1 MKRNQKEH
9 LGHVLDKSWTHPRRL
24 RDAFGMRSGRPQK
37 KYGTTPKKK
46 VDCFARKLDF
56 FTRKRGSQSTFWYI
70 CRKTHYYM
78 KTEQDIRD
86 LQRRLR
92 RLEQSHNKWTAIVT
106 LISVTLAFWAIS
118 ATYTHHKLWQQIEAR
133 SNMVE
138 NIKQTG
144 NRGNDAGSHSQQ
156 PFYPLPNPATALL
169 ASTLHNIL
177 IMPTSLVVRHRIS
190 NIVYT
195 ICRYKHFTLV
205 V

>member
-1 MKRNQKEH
+1 MPARNEKESKGMIQGIFQEYI
-9 LGHVLDKSWTHPRRL
+9 GHVLDKSWTHPRCL
-24 RDAFGMRSGRPQK
+24 RDAFGMPIEKHR
-37 KYGTTPKKK
+37 TTPKKK

-56 FTRKRGSQSTFWYI
+56 FSQKRRSQSTFWYI

-138 NIKQTG
+138 K
-144 NRGNDAGSHSQQ
+144 
-156 PFYPLPNPATALL
+156 
-169 ASTLHNIL
+169 
-177 IMPTSLVVRHRIS
+177 
-190 NIVYT
+190 
-195 ICRYKHFTLV
+195 
-205 V
+205 